1 MGYEGTKVSTQK
13 SQQQI
18 RALVFKHKGKAVGF
32 FSEPPMEGF
41 SAQVLIEEKL
51 YTIRLNATL
60 NAKRNK
66 DQEELRI
73 WRVLY
78 HHLKTIFEAAE
89 SGVMEFREMIL
100 PYVVTKSGKTVAECI
115 LPQLDAAVEG
125 NPARL
130 LSGGR

>member
-1 MGYEGTKVSTQK
+1 MGFEGTTVSVSK
-13 SQQQI
+13 SQTQI

-32 FSEPPMEGF
+32 FSEPPREGF
-41 SAQVLIEEKL
+41 SAQIIIDEKL

-60 NAKRNK
+60 NLRRSRV
-66 DQEELRI
+66 QEELRI

-78 HHLKTIFEAAE
+78 HHLKTIFEASE

-115 LPQLDAAVEG
+115 LPQLDSALA
-125 NPARL
+125 NPSRL
-130 LSGGR
+130 LPGG